1 MTTETKIRLQY
12 AVWLVIG
19 IPVCLFFSPL
29 LAVCMFLTIK
39 GDIAASLDGVNGS
52 YRAYKAYVKKGGER

>member
-1 MTTETKIRLQY
+1 MKTETKYWLWY

-19 IPVCLFFSPL
+19 LPVCVLFSPL

-39 GDIAASLDGVNGS
+39 GDIQAAMCGVNGS
-52 YRAYKAYVKKGGER
+52 YRAYPVYMNKGDLK